1 MYATKIKSLNVSS
14 QLQWIIFTHSK
25 MFFMFLDVTTQQTS
39 SQISVR
45 CCLQPIETIDLIFKM
60 TLRTSV
66 TVSSFSILV
75 MNIFSGHCLTCHR
88 AEYLIGNEC
97 CPMCPAGSRVK
108 IDSTE
113 FRSTSCLSCLEGTYM
128 DQPTGLKH
136 CLSCTNCDSDS
147 GLKTKTSCT
156 TTSDA
161 VCEPLEGFYCVD
173 STEDTCV
180 RAHRHKS
187 CEPGQYIS
195 RKGTSS
201 SDTECS
207 DCTDGTFS
215 DGTFPVCQPHTQCD
229 LKNLQLIKAGT
240 ASADAEC
247 EKNSL
252 FHTGIV
258 IGAVVCVIVLIS
270 IIGAVFVYKKKINVW
285 EMCPTKDR
293 KGNEDNDNQE
303 PSEWRREKC

>member
-1 MYATKIKSLNVSS
+1 MSL
-14 QLQWIIFTHSK
+14 LYKRTW
-25 MFFMFLDVTTQQTS
+25 
-39 SQISVR
+39 
-45 CCLQPIETIDLIFKM
+45 
-60 TLRTSV
+60 RTSLTV
-66 TVSSFSILV
+66 THLLILV
-75 MNIFSGHCLTCHR
+75 MNIFSGHSLTCHR
-88 AEYLIGNEC
+88 AQYQIGNQC
-97 CPMCPAGSRVK
+97 CLMCPVGSRVK
-108 IDSTE
+108 TDCKE
-113 FRSTSCLSCLEGTYM
+113 DRSTSCLSCLNGTFM
-128 DQPTGLKH
+128 NQPTGFKY
-136 CLSCTNCDSDS
+136 CLSCTNCNADS

-161 VCEPLEGFYCVD
+161 VCQPLEGFYCVD

-207 DCTDGTFS
+207 ACTNGTFS

-247 EKNSL
+247 EKNNL
-252 FHTGIV
+252 IHTGIV
-258 IGAVVCVIVLIS
+258 MGAVVFLFVVILLP
-270 IIGAVFVYKKKINVW
+270 GAVIFILYKKK
-285 EMCPTKDR
+285 TKWNP
-293 KGNEDNDNQE
+293 KKE
-303 PSEWRREKC
+303 REQSAENKDSIL

>member
-1 MYATKIKSLNVSS
+1 
-14 QLQWIIFTHSK
+14 
-25 MFFMFLDVTTQQTS
+25 
-39 SQISVR
+39 
-45 CCLQPIETIDLIFKM
+45 M

-66 TVSSFSILV
+66 TVSSFLILV

-88 AEYLIGNEC
+88 AEYQIGNEC

-108 IDSTE
+108 IDCTE

-156 TTSDA
+156 TRSDA

-207 DCTDGTFS
+207 ACTDGTFS

-247 EKNSL
+247 GENRSNQ
-252 FHTGIV
+252 TGTV
-258 IGAVVCVIVLIS
+258 IGVVVPMVILLL
-270 IIGAVFVYKKKINVW
+270 GAGFLYKKKENVW
-285 EMCPTKDR
+285 KMCPTKER

-303 PSEWRREKC
+303 RLHRGENSKDKSSQEQVRQQHVLH

>member
-1 MYATKIKSLNVSS
+1 MS
-14 QLQWIIFTHSK
+14 
-25 MFFMFLDVTTQQTS
+25 
-39 SQISVR
+39 
-45 CCLQPIETIDLIFKM
+45 
-60 TLRTSV
+60 LRTSV
-66 TVSSFSILV
+66 TVTTFLILV

-88 AEYLIGNEC
+88 AEYQIGNEC

-108 IDSTE
+108 IDCTE
-113 FRSTSCLSCLEGTYM
+113 FRSTSCLPCLEGTFL
-128 DQPTGLKH
+128 DKSTGLKH
-136 CLSCTNCDSDS
+136 CFICTNCDSDS

-195 RKGTSS
+195 RRGTSS

-215 DGTFPVCQPHTQCD
+215 DGTFPDCQPHTQCD
-229 LKNLQLIKAGT
+229 LKNIQLIKAGT
-240 ASADAEC
+240 VSTDAEC
-247 EKNSL
+247 GENSSNQ
-252 FHTGIV
+252 TGIV
-258 IGAVVCVIVLIS
+258 ITVVFLIVVILLLGAVSFL
-270 IIGAVFVYKKKINVW
+270 VYKKK
-285 EMCPTKDR
+285 R
-293 KGNEDNDNQE
+293 KKNLTQE
-303 PSEWRREKC
+303 PSECRRENCGTICAADSV

>member
-1 MYATKIKSLNVSS
+1 MKIMFPRQPECLQNLLTGTATGK
-14 QLQWIIFTHSK
+14 QLQCITFTHS
-25 MFFMFLDVTTQQTS
+25 T
-39 SQISVR
+39 
-45 CCLQPIETIDLIFKM
+45 
-60 TLRTSV
+60 
-66 TVSSFSILV
+66 ILV
-75 MNIFSGHCLTCHR
+75 MNIFSGHSLTCHR
-88 AEYLIGNEC
+88 AEYQIGNEC
-97 CPMCPAGSRVK
+97 CPMCPAGSRVET
-108 IDSTE
+108 DCTE
-113 FRSTSCLSCLEGTYM
+113 FGNTSCLSCLEGTFM
-128 DQPTGLKH
+128 NQPTGLKR
-136 CLSCTNCDSDS
+136 CLICTNCNSDS

-258 IGAVVCVIVLIS
+258 IGAVVCVIVLIP
-270 IIGAVFVYKKKINVW
+270 IIGAVLFSLYKKKRKITVN
-285 EMCPTKDR
+285 TDR
-293 KGNEDNDNQE
+293 KGNEDYNNQE
-303 PSEWRREKC
+303 PLKGGENIMDTSLQ

>member
-1 MYATKIKSLNVSS
+1 MDSTSEHHLDSDEDGAFISQLLERCCSCFQGHMNVSAPS
-14 QLQWIIFTHSK
+14 DGNLLSGFCFYLLT
-25 MFFMFLDVTTQQTS
+25 
-39 SQISVR
+39 
-45 CCLQPIETIDLIFKM
+45 
-60 TLRTSV
+60 
-66 TVSSFSILV
+66 ILV
-75 MNIFSGHCLTCHR
+75 MNIFSGHSLTCHR
-88 AEYLIGNEC
+88 AEYQIGNQC
-97 CPMCPAGSRVK
+97 CPMCLPGSRVK
-108 IDSTE
+108 IDCE
-113 FRSTSCLSCLEGTYM
+113 EDRSTSCLSCLNGTFM
-128 DQPTGLKH
+128 NHPTGLKH
-136 CLSCTNCDSDS
+136 CLRCTNCNADS

-207 DCTDGTFS
+207 ACTNGTFS

-240 ASADAEC
+240 ASADAKCRE
-247 EKNSL
+247 NSSNQ
-252 FHTGIV
+252 TRTV
-258 IGAVVCVIVLIS
+258 IGAVVPVIVLIA
-270 IIGAVFVYKKKINVW
+270 IIGTVLFFLYKKK
-285 EMCPTKDR
+285 R
-293 KGNEDNDNQE
+293 KKTLIQVSLFEETVLNCEGHYV
-303 PSEWRREKC
+303 SHVRTGHT

>member
-1 MYATKIKSLNVSS
+1 MK
-14 QLQWIIFTHSK
+14 
-25 MFFMFLDVTTQQTS
+25 
-39 SQISVR
+39 
-45 CCLQPIETIDLIFKM
+45 
-60 TLRTSV
+60 LRTSV
-66 TVSSFSILV
+66 TLASFLILV
-75 MNIFSGHCLTCHR
+75 MNIFSGHSLTCHR
-88 AEYLIGNEC
+88 AEYQIGNEC

-108 IDSTE
+108 IDCTE

-128 DQPTGLKH
+128 NQPTGLKR
-136 CLSCTNCDSDS
+136 CFICTNCDSDS

-240 ASADAEC
+240 ASTDAEC
-247 EKNSL
+247 GENRSN
-252 FHTGIV
+252 HTGTLIAGVVFLIV
-258 IGAVVCVIVLIS
+258 VIVLLGS
-270 IIGAVFVYKKKINVW
+270 VLFSSL
-285 EMCPTKDR
+285 
-293 KGNEDNDNQE
+293 QE
-303 PSEWRREKC
+303 KEEKESKHR

>member
-1 MYATKIKSLNVSS
+1 MS
-14 QLQWIIFTHSK
+14 
-25 MFFMFLDVTTQQTS
+25 
-39 SQISVR
+39 
-45 CCLQPIETIDLIFKM
+45 
-60 TLRTSV
+60 LRTSV
-66 TVSSFSILV
+66 TVTSFLILV
-75 MNIFSGHCLTCHR
+75 MNIFSGHSLTCHR
-88 AEYLIGNEC
+88 AEYQIGNEC
-97 CPMCPAGSRVK
+97 CPKCLPGSRVK
-108 IDSTE
+108 IDCTE
-113 FRSTSCLSCLEGTYM
+113 FRSTSCLTCLKGTFM
-128 DQPTGLKH
+128 NQPTGLKH
-136 CLSCTNCDSDS
+136 CFICTNCDSDS

-247 EKNSL
+247 GENSSNQ
-252 FHTGIV
+252 TGTV
-258 IGAVVCVIVLIS
+258 IRAVVPVIVLIP
-270 IIGAVFVYKKKINVW
+270 IIGVVLFF
-285 EMCPTKDR
+285 
-293 KGNEDNDNQE
+293 
-303 PSEWRREKC
+303 